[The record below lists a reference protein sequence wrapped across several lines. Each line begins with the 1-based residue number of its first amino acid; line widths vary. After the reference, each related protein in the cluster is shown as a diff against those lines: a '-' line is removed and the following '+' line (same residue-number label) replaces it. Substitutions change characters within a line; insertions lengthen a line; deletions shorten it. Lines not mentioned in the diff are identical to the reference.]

1 MHAPEGNEIRSGADG
16 MTDTLFEYDHILMR
30 SEYRTPDIHSH
41 IALHLIVGLG
51 GGLHCMAAGDEFDA
65 EAVFIA
71 SDVPHTAYSDSG
83 EMLVFLFDSTSRYA
97 YEINRRFLHGDSYA
111 CLDPERVKNIISLW
125 KAHQDS
131 VCDADGAILEYL
143 SLSKSGEVK
152 LDERVAE
159 VLAILKELDEV
170 PKDAVSCLCSRV
182 CLSGSRLSHLFKENL
197 GISLSRYLAWEKMR
211 KGYIHYRQTGNI
223 TEAAMRAG
231 FDSPSHFAA
240 TCKRMF
246 GISFSEYAKS

>member
-1 MHAPEGNEIRSGADG
+1 
-16 MTDTLFEYDHILMR
+16 MTDTVFEYDHILMR

-41 IALHLIVGLG
+41 LALHLIVGLG
-51 GGLHCMAAGDEFDA
+51 GGLHCTVAGVGIDA
-65 EAVFIA
+65 DAVFIA
-71 SDVPHTAYSDSG
+71 SDIPHTAYSDSG

-97 YEINRRFLHGDSYA
+97 YEINRRFLHGNSHA
-111 CLDPERVKNIISLW
+111 CLDSERVQKIISLW
-125 KAHQDS
+125 KAHLDS
-131 VCDADGAILEYL
+131 IRDADRAILEYL
-143 SLSKSGEVK
+143 CLSKDSDLQ

-159 VLAILKELDEV
+159 VLTILKEMDDV
-170 PKDAVSCLCSRV
+170 PEDAVNYLCGRV
-182 CLSGSRLSHLFKENL
+182 CLSQSRLSHLFKENL

-211 KGYIHYRQTGNI
+211 KGYIRFQQYGNI

-246 GISFSEYAKS
+246 GISFSEYTKS

>member
-1 MHAPEGNEIRSGADG
+1 
-16 MTDTLFEYDHILMR
+16 MTDTLFAYDHILMR

-41 IALHLIVGLG
+41 LALHLIVGLSA
-51 GGLHCMAAGDEFDA
+51 GLHCMVAGDRFDA

-71 SDVPHTAYSDSG
+71 SDIPHTVYSDSG
-83 EMLVFLFDSTSRYA
+83 EMLVFLFDSTSHYA
-97 YEINRRFLHGDSYA
+97 YEINHRFLRGDSYV
-111 CLDPERVKNIISLW
+111 CLDSEHVQKIISLW
-125 KAHQDS
+125 NAHQDS
-131 VCDADGAILEYL
+131 ICDADEAILECL
-143 SLSKSGEVK
+143 SLSKSGDIK
-152 LDERVAE
+152 LDVRVVE
-159 VLAILKELDEV
+159 VLKVLKEMDEV
-170 PKDAVSCLCSRV
+170 PEDVVNYLCGRV
-182 CLSGSRLSHLFKENL
+182 CLSKSRLSHLFKENL

-211 KGYIHYRQTGNI
+211 KGYIYYRQYGNI